1 MAGMKDIAAMK
12 INAIAGRGSKK
23 DFIDIYYLLRY
34 FTLDEMID
42 LYLQKYNDGSEFLAR
57 KSLTYFEDAELEE
70 MPFMFDNITWTDIKK
85 TILDAQ

>member
-1 MAGMKDIAAMK
+1 
-12 INAIAGRGSKK
+12 
-23 DFIDIYYLLRY
+23 
-34 FTLDEMID
+34 MID

-70 MPFMFDNITWTDIKK
+70 MPFMFDNITWTEIKK